1 MPPPID
7 ARTPAP
13 PEGRSAWWLHALA
26 ALPWSALYGLA
37 AVLAFLLR
45 HVLRYR
51 VGVARANLR
60 RCFPE
65 LADAQINALLGA
77 YYRQLGQIA
86 VEVVRIVRMPAE
98 EMRARVPVVDFEPV
112 QAELD
117 AGRSVL
123 LLAAH
128 QCNWEWALQAIT
140 LRLGVPLDAAYKP
153 LHAPRA
159 DRQLRCLRTRYGAH
173 LVAAKKIVREIAR
186 QRGQQ
191 HGLALMADQ
200 MPSSSGS
207 RQWLRFLGTDT
218 AFYPGPGEIARI
230 SGYAAFFVA
239 MRRTARGRYECRI
252 EPLAAA
258 GERLEP
264 AQFTARYARCV
275 EAQIR
280 GAPADWTWAHRRW
293 KLQPPQASD
302 ADGASSAAAPR

>member
-1 MPPPID
+1 
-7 ARTPAP
+7 
-13 PEGRSAWWLHALA
+13 
-26 ALPWSALYGLA
+26 
-37 AVLAFLLR
+37 
-45 HVLRYR
+45 
-51 VGVARANLR
+51 
-60 RCFPE
+60 
-65 LADAQINALLGA
+65 
-77 YYRQLGQIA
+77 
-86 VEVVRIVRMPAE
+86 
-98 EMRARVPVVDFEPV
+98 
-112 QAELD
+112 
-117 AGRSVL
+117 VL

-153 LHAPRA
+153 LHSRGA
-159 DRQLRCLRTRYGAH
+159 DRQLRRLRTRYGAH
-173 LVAAKKIVREIAR
+173 LVAAKRIVREIAR
-186 QRGQQ
+186 RRGAQ

-239 MRRTARGRYECRI
+239 MRRTGRGRYECRI

-275 EAQIR
+275 ETQVR
-280 GAPADWTWAHRRW
+280 EAPADWTWAHRRW
-293 KLQPPQASD
+293 KLQRPA
-302 ADGASSAAAPR
+302 

>member
-1 MPPPID
+1 MPLPID
-7 ARTPAP
+7 ARTPAQS
-13 PEGRSAWWLHALA
+13 EGRSAWWLRLLA
-26 ALPWSALYGLA
+26 ALPWGVLYGLA
-37 AVLAFLLR
+37 AVLVFLLR
-45 HVLRYR
+45 HVVRYR
-51 VGVARANLR
+51 VSVVRANLQ

-65 LADAQINALLGA
+65 LTRTQVDALLGA
-77 YYRQLGQIA
+77 YYRQLGQVA
-86 VEVVRIVRMPAE
+86 VEFVRMLRMPAD

-128 QCNWEWALQAIT
+128 QCNWEWTLQSIT

-153 LHAPRA
+153 LHSQRA
-159 DRQLRCLRTRYGAH
+159 DRELRRLRTRYGAH
-173 LVAAKKIVREIAR
+173 LVAAKKIVREISR
-186 QRGQQ
+186 RRGQQ

-200 MPSSSGS
+200 MPSSSGN

-275 EAQIR
+275 ETQIR

-302 ADGASSAAAPR
+302 ADGASAAAPR